1 MKLNPFKNNKKN
13 QLIKEIQELKVAIL
27 KNSLIPRIRYQGFI
41 VRDKKTK
48 QALGGKNIPGFFVYL
63 DEESVKQQLTKVAK
77 NLQKNYEIFPVDVIY
92 TEERQE
98 Q

>member
-77 NLQKNYEIFPVDVIY
+77 NLQENYEIFPVDVIY

>member
-1 MKLNPFKNNKKN
+1 MREL
-13 QLIKEIQELKVAIL
+13 QELKVAIL

-41 VRDKKTK
+41 IRDKKTK
-48 QALGGKNIPGFFVYL
+48 QAVGSKDVPGFYVYL
-63 DEESVKQQLTKVAK
+63 NEDSVKQQFKKVAK
-77 NLQKNYEIFPVDVIY
+77 NLQENYEIFPVDVVY

>member
-13 QLIKEIQELKVAIL
+13 QLIKEIQELKVAIT

-77 NLQKNYEIFPVDVIY
+77 NLQENYEIFPVDVIY